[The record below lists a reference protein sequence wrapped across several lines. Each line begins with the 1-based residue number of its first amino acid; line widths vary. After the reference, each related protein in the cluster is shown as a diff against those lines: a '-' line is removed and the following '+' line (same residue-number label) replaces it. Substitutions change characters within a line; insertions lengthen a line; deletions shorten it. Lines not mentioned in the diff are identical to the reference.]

1 MVGFPNAGKSTF
13 LNSVSAAKPKIG
25 DYPFTTLK
33 PNLGTIK
40 YFDKSYVIADIPG
53 LIEGASSGLGLGIK
67 FLKRISRSKSLII
80 FLDPENPE
88 IEMLDQFKIL
98 TKELLEFDKALIEK
112 KIWIVVNKNDLLE
125 ENGSAEAASLKV
137 KLSNLDIKYQDL
149 LTISGYTRNNVEE
162 LFNSLFN
169 EKN

>member
-1 MVGFPNAGKSTF
+1 
-13 LNSVSAAKPKIG
+13 
-25 DYPFTTLK
+25 
-33 PNLGTIK
+33 
-40 YFDKSYVIADIPG
+40 
-53 LIEGASSGLGLGIK
+53 
-67 FLKRISRSKSLII
+67 
-80 FLDPENPE
+80 
-88 IEMLDQFKIL
+88 MLDQFKIL

-137 KLSNLDIKYQDL
+137 KLINLDIKYQDL